1 MKGSFMSLI
10 DKLSQEDVWR
20 EYLAYKKSNVGSKNY
35 VKDLEKYI
43 DDKKYL
49 LVCDEINKGDFPLP
63 RKSMISK
70 LSSDKKRTVYTYPYS
85 ENMVLKLLTWLVL
98 RKYDVFSSNL
108 YSFRQKI
115 TAKDAVRKMVKES
128 REKPRYIYKADIH
141 NYFNSIDIDRLLP
154 VLKETLSDDE
164 RFYTFLQGLLKED
177 YVISENERIIE
188 EKGIMAGTP
197 IASFYANLY
206 LSELDKRMEKKGVVY
221 ARYSDDILVMA
232 DSLEE
237 VKALADEI
245 RSFIIE
251 AGLSINPDKESF
263 FTPNEGWV
271 FLGFCFDGKNVDIAP
286 KTVEKLKGKMYRK
299 SRSLLRWSDKNNIDG
314 KKAAKAFIKKFN
326 KKLLEGA
333 EDNELTWSLWFF
345 SVISTADSLK
355 VIDNYAQDCIRYV
368 ATGKRTK
375 KRFDFRYEDM
385 KSLGYKSLVHEYY
398 SYVDDNK

>member
-1 MKGSFMSLI
+1 
-10 DKLSQEDVWR
+10 
-20 EYLAYKKSNVGSKNY
+20 
-35 VKDLEKYI
+35 
-43 DDKKYL
+43 
-49 LVCDEINKGDFPLP
+49 
-63 RKSMISK
+63 
-70 LSSDKKRTVYTYPYS
+70 
-85 ENMVLKLLTWLVL
+85 MVLKLLTWLVL

-154 VLKETLSDDE
+154 VLKEKLSDDE
-164 RFYTFLQGLLKED
+164 RLYTFLQGLLKED

-232 DSLEE
+232 DSLDE

-263 FTPNEGWV
+263 SSPCEGWV

-299 SRSLLRWSDKNNIDG
+299 SRSLLRWSEKNNIDG
-314 KKAAKAFIKKFN
+314 KKAAKAFINKFN